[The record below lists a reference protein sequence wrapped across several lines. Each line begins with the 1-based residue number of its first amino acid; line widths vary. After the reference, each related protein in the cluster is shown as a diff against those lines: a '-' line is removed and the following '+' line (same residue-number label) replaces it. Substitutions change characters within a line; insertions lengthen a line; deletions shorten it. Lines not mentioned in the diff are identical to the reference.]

1 MYLQILEGKRI
12 LVVNNER
19 EVLKMMK
26 EALAASEVI
35 TAGDVD
41 EARSLIAKEFFNL
54 AILDTVTSNGCDLLQ
69 DCQAN
74 KVPAAMLTPR
84 KVEVTRVSEAMK
96 RGARSFFPK
105 DEIHRLPET
114 VVDLLE
120 RLEKRKTHG
129 TGFFRRLGSAFREL
143 WRFVCEE
150 DKQRPKFPRNYY

>member
-19 EVLKMMK
+19 EVLKMMT

-35 TAGDVD
+35 TAGNVD

-54 AILDTVTSNGCDLLQ
+54 AILDTVTANGCDLLQ
-69 DCQAN
+69 DCHAY

-84 KVEVTRVSEAMK
+84 EVEVTRVSEAMK

-105 DEIHRLPET
+105 DELHRLQET

-120 RLEKRKTHG
+120 RLEERKTYRAG
-129 TGFFRRLGSAFREL
+129 LFRRLWAAFRKIWL
-143 WRFVCEE
+143 IVREE
-150 DKQRPKFPRNYY
+150 KDQPPKFPRNYY

>member
-19 EVLKMMK
+19 EVLKMMTD
-26 EALAASEVI
+26 ALAASEVI
-35 TAGDVD
+35 TAGNVD

-54 AILDTVTSNGCDLLQ
+54 AILDTVSANGCDLLQ

-84 KVEVTRVSEAMK
+84 EVEVTRVNEAMK
-96 RGARSFFPK
+96 RGARSFFSK
-105 DEIHRLPET
+105 DELHRLPET

-120 RLEKRKTHG
+120 RLEGRKAHG
-129 TGFFRRLGSAFREL
+129 TGFFRRLGATFREL
-143 WRFVCEE
+143 WRVIREE
-150 DKQRPKFPRNYY
+150 DKQRPKFPRNYF